1 MMRKVL
7 IGIAIGLA
15 VIFLGLFLTINMRW
29 DRTFEA
35 PLPAISASTDSAVIA
50 RGRYLVYGPA
60 HCAACHVA
68 PENQAALEAGQQPPL
83 SGGFVF
89 DIPPGKFYTPNLTP
103 DSATGIGGRS
113 DGQLARILRH
123 GVRADGRAAVPFM
136 EAQDASDEDLTA
148 LISFLRSQPAVR
160 HDVPAHQ
167 LTMLGKAVMS
177 FMITPVGPK
186 TTPPAKTPVEVG
198 IERGRYMANGLA
210 SCVGCHTERSMVS
223 GAFTGPAF
231 AGGGPM
237 EDHTDPK
244 QEFVPPNLTPDSA
257 TGRIA
262 SWTEE
267 TFVARFRAPG
277 AYSGSPMPWSFFN
290 RASDEDVKSIYQ
302 YLKSLAPVHR
312 ETGPSARPKAE
323 D

>member
-1 MMRKVL
+1 MIRKVL
-7 IGIAIGLA
+7 IGIAVGLA
-15 VIFLGLFLTINMRW
+15 IIFVGFFAFINMRW

-35 PLPAISASTDSAVIA
+35 PLPAISARTDSAVIA

-68 PENQAALEAGQQPPL
+68 PADQAGLAAGQQPPL

-89 DIPPGKFYTPNLTP
+89 DIPPGKFHTPNLTP
-103 DSATGIGGRS
+103 DSATGIGRRS
-113 DGQLARILRH
+113 DGELARILRH
-123 GVRADGRAAVPFM
+123 GVRADGRSAVPFM

-148 LISFLRSQPAVR
+148 LISFLRSQPAVQNE
-160 HDVPAHQ
+160 VPAHE
-167 LTMLGKAVMS
+167 LTLLGKMVMS
-177 FMITPVGPK
+177 FMIKPVGPK
-186 TTPPAKTPVEVG
+186 ATPPARTPAEVG
-198 IERGRYMANGLA
+198 VERGRYMANGLA

-237 EDHTDPK
+237 EDHEDPK

-257 TGRIA
+257 TGRIT

-267 TFVARFRAPG
+267 TFVARFRSPG
-277 AYSGSPMPWSFFN
+277 VYAGSPMPWSFFN
-290 RASDEDVKSIYQ
+290 RSSDEDLKSIYR
-302 YLKSLAPVHR
+302 YLKSLAPVQR
-312 ETGPSARPKAE
+312 ETGPSARPKG
-323 D
+323 

>member
-1 MMRKVL
+1 MIRKVL
-7 IGIAIGLA
+7 MGIAVGLA
-15 VIFLGLFLTINMRW
+15 VIVIGFFALINARW

-35 PLPAISASTDSAVIA
+35 PLPAITASTDSAVIA
-50 RGRYLVYGPA
+50 RGRYLAYGPA

-68 PENQAALEAGQQPPL
+68 PENQQALAAGQEPPL

-89 DIPPGKFYTPNLTP
+89 DIPPGKFYARNLTP
-103 DSATGIGGRS
+103 DSATGIGRRS
-113 DGQLARILRH
+113 DGELARILRH

-148 LISFLRSQPAVR
+148 LISFLRSQPAVN
-160 HDVPAHQ
+160 HAVPEHQ
-167 LTMLGKAVMS
+167 LTMLGKMVMS

-186 TTPPAKTPVEVG
+186 TTPPARTPTEVG
-198 IERGRYMANGLA
+198 VERGRYMANGLA

-231 AGGGPM
+231 AGGGVM
-237 EDHTDPK
+237 EDHEDPK

-262 SWTEE
+262 SWSEE
-267 TFVARFRAPG
+267 QFVARFRAPG
-277 AYSGSPMPWSFFN
+277 AYPGSPMPWSFFN
-290 RASDEDVKSIYQ
+290 KASDEDVKSIYAF
-302 YLKSLAPVHR
+302 LKSLAPVHR
-312 ETGPSARPKAE
+312 DNGPSARPKS
-323 D
+323 